1 MSQFKTLRGR
11 RILIEVPKKKE
22 SVITLS
28 EKDKDA
34 LMYEEMKAW
43 NRLTIYAV
51 GDKVE
56 DVKAGDVVYIAV
68 SQLEHAEK
76 VDIDGSVKLMLNEMD
91 IAIIWELSSEDV
103 KERIKTYSAYNPYNV
118 KDLKYID
125 LSDPV
130 HDFRK
135 DIPPFNSRPEYYG
148 GKDSAYEVFTVLEA
162 WKLDKDFY
170 LGNVLKYLARS
181 GKKSFN
187 KKEDL
192 EKALVYLQRRID
204 TL

>member
-1 MSQFKTLRGR
+1 MVNISHDDNFSSSTMNG
-11 RILIEVPKKKE
+11 KE
-22 SVITLS
+22 LP
-28 EKDKDA
+28 
-34 LMYEEMKAW
+34 
-43 NRLTIYAV
+43 
-51 GDKVE
+51 
-56 DVKAGDVVYIAV
+56 
-68 SQLEHAEK
+68 
-76 VDIDGSVKLMLNEMD
+76 
-91 IAIIWELSSEDV
+91 SEDV
-103 KERIKTYSAYNPYNV
+103 KERIKTYSPYNPYNV
-118 KDLKYID
+118 KDLKYMD

-135 DIPPFNSRPEYYG
+135 DIPLFNPRPEYYG

-170 LGNVLKYLARS
+170 LGNVLKYLARA

>member
-1 MSQFKTLRGR
+1 MVNISHDDYFSSNTMKG
-11 RILIEVPKKKE
+11 KE
-22 SVITLS
+22 ISP
-28 EKDKDA
+28 
-34 LMYEEMKAW
+34 
-43 NRLTIYAV
+43 
-51 GDKVE
+51 
-56 DVKAGDVVYIAV
+56 
-68 SQLEHAEK
+68 
-76 VDIDGSVKLMLNEMD
+76 
-91 IAIIWELSSEDV
+91 EDV
-103 KERIKTYSAYNPYNV
+103 KERIKTYSPYNPYNV
-118 KDLKYID
+118 KDLKYMD

-135 DIPPFNSRPEYYG
+135 DIPPFDSRPEYYG

-170 LGNVLKYLARS
+170 LGNVLKYLARA

>member
-1 MSQFKTLRGR
+1 MVNISHDEYFSSST
-11 RILIEVPKKKE
+11 
-22 SVITLS
+22 
-28 EKDKDA
+28 
-34 LMYEEMKAW
+34 MK
-43 NRLTIYAV
+43 
-51 GDKVE
+51 GK
-56 DVKAGDVVYIAV
+56 
-68 SQLEHAEK
+68 
-76 VDIDGSVKLMLNEMD
+76 
-91 IAIIWELSSEDV
+91 ELSPEDV
-103 KERIKTYSAYNPYNV
+103 KERIQTYTPPYNV

-148 GKDSAYEVFTVLEA
+148 GKDTSYEVFTVLEA

-170 LGNVLKYLARS
+170 LGNVLKYLARA